1 MAIVDSV
8 TVMTGHTSTKPNPM
22 HTNMTSSMSV
32 VEGELRS
39 EQVAKMLP
47 SRAAIHWPV
56 SSTLA
61 CCYHTT
67 VRYSAVQF
75 NTIHTKRQRQEVELS
90 EKRSKNQNRN
100 TTMNGK
106 SWQSESM
113 QVKREKK
120 IEAVGAREWS
130 DKRREN

>member
-1 MAIVDSV
+1 
-8 TVMTGHTSTKPNPM
+8 
-22 HTNMTSSMSV
+22 MTSSMSV

-100 TTMNGK
+100 TTVNGK